1 MSATATVTND
11 VYRKIK
17 EISSRS
23 MNPRPKIQV
32 QMIAEEM
39 AMPVDMLMHTL
50 RELKDL
56 RLINNEGMEFR
67 IVNLTLLGC
76 TVNR

>member
-1 MSATATVTND
+1 
-11 VYRKIK
+11 
-17 EISSRS
+17 

-39 AMPVDMLMHTL
+39 AMPVDLLLHTL
-50 RELKDL
+50 KELKDL

-67 IVNLTLLGC
+67 MVNLTLLGC